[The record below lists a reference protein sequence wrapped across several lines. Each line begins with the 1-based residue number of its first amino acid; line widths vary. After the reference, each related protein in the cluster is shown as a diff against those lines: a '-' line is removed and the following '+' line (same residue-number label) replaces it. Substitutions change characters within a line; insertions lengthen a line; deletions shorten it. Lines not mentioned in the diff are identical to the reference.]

1 MVRSVYRTIP
11 HQIAE
16 GVRTD
21 IYTGRYKENAELK
34 EQDLAD
40 QFMVSRGTIRSAL
53 MILVS
58 EGVVKSVPNKGMRVA
73 NHPSGEAL
81 TLIIELR
88 NRIEEFVLQDVFQV
102 LRDNH
107 LEEWKQILMDIQQ
120 ASQLDDLETFIDADI
135 RFHGFLISLHPDQ
148 HIRDLWEATRT
159 RMMMRYSRL
168 ENLKSGYEEHERIF
182 QAVQAGN
189 LEKAIESLHRNI
201 L

>member
-1 MVRSVYRTIP
+1 MP

-16 GVRTD
+16 ELRTD
-21 IYTGRYKENAELK
+21 IYTGKYKENAELK
-34 EQDLAD
+34 EQELAD
-40 QFMVSRGTIRSAL
+40 QFMVSRGTIRSTL

-58 EGVVKSVPNKGMRVA
+58 EGLVKSVPNKGMRVA

-88 NRIEEFVLQDVFQV
+88 NRIEEFVLQNVFQI

-107 LEEWKQILMDIQQ
+107 LEAWKRILMDIRQ
-120 ASQLDDLETFIDADI
+120 ASKANDLEAFIDADI
-135 RFHGFLISLHPDQ
+135 RFHGFLISLYPDL

-168 ENLKSGYEEHERIF
+168 KNLKSGYEEHERIF

-189 LEKAIESLHRNI
+189 LEKAIENLHRNI